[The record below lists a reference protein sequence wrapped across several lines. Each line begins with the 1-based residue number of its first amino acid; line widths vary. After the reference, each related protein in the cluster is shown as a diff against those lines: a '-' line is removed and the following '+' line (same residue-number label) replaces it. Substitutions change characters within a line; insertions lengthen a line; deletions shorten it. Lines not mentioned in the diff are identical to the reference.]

1 MVLITPVI
9 KILPHLIGTWSLRS
23 TNDPQ
28 LSNTLTYLEFNYDCT
43 IKLKTIYQDGI
54 IGKKLSRSGKVTLI
68 DSRNTSFS
76 SIDIKYN
83 TYTTYSLSVCG
94 IKIPEIKSEPIIKN
108 KALIKKLRVDYYDK
122 TIIINND
129 RLNTFYIFDLCT
141 QKPEFPFI
149 ETYLN
154 TFLFTQLV
162 SFFLNLIL
170 AKVLHNLFYI

>member
-1 MVLITPVI
+1 MVIITPLL
-9 KILPHLIGTWSLRS
+9 KTLPHIIGTWSLRS

-28 LSNTLTYLEFNYDCT
+28 LLNTLTYLEFNYDST
-43 IKLKTIYQDGI
+43 IKLKTIYQDGL

-68 DSRNTSFS
+68 DSRNISFS

-83 TYTTYSLSVCG
+83 TYTTYSLSICG
-94 IKIPEIKSEPIIKN
+94 IKIPEIKSEPVKN
-108 KALIKKLRVDYYDK
+108 KMLIKKLRVEYSDK
-122 TIIINND
+122 TIIVNND
-129 RLNTFYIFDLCT
+129 RINTFYIFDLCT
-141 QKPEFPFI
+141 SKPEVPFI

-154 TFLFTQLV
+154 TFLFTQFV